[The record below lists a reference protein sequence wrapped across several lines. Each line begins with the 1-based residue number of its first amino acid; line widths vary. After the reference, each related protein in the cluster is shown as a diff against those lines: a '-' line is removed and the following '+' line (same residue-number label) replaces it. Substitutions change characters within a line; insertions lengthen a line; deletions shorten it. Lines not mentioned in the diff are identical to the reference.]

1 MTLKAKNQGL
11 ALGGKKFRETTWSA
25 SDLGH
30 RLKDK
35 KYSFQILGLA

>member
-35 KYSFQILGLA
+35 SIPFKY